1 MSDRRELS
9 RAEIVRRR
17 RAQRT
22 AKELEQTAKRALK
35 PIVPVNSR
43 TPTSSS
49 RGTIPNSSRP
59 KLVAKPRRF
68 NIALGLPEFHL
79 HKLKISMPRIHA
91 NWRLASI
98 LLSILLG
105 VAIYL
110 AFTLP
115 YFYVPSATVLGNV
128 RLNRDEITNV
138 LGVVGQSIF
147 TIQPDELEARLRMNY
162 PELLSAEIK
171 IYLPNHVY
179 VTVSERQP
187 VILWQKGEGYTWIDQ
202 AGVAFRPRG
211 AETGLV
217 PVLAVDEPPAGLPDL
232 ADPFSPLPYMQRELV
247 DAAIALSPL
256 LPAGTT
262 MTFDSAHGLGWKD
275 PRGWQAYFGTSAHDM
290 PLKIRVYQSL
300 VDSLMARNVF
310 PETINVVYADAPFYR
325 IAVTETE
332 ESTTEETVDSGQ

>member
-9 RAEIVRRR
+9 RAELVRRR

-35 PIVPVNSR
+35 PIVPVTSR
-43 TPTSSS
+43 TPTVPISSKPRLVS
-49 RGTIPNSSRP
+49 R
-59 KLVAKPRRF
+59 PRRF

-79 HKLKISMPRIHA
+79 HRPKISMPRLHA
-91 NWRLASI
+91 NWRLVSI
-98 LLSILLG
+98 LFSLLLG

-110 AFTLP
+110 AFTLS
-115 YFYVPSATVLGNV
+115 YFFVPSATVLGNV
-128 RLNRDEITNV
+128 RLSRDEITTV

-147 TIQPDELEARLRMNY
+147 TVQPDELETRLRMNY
-162 PELLSAEIK
+162 PELLSAEVNV
-171 IYLPNHVY
+171 YLPNHVY

-187 VILWQKGEGYTWIDQ
+187 LILWQKGEGYTWIDQ
-202 AGVAFRPRG
+202 SGVAFRPRG
-211 AETGLV
+211 LEAGLV
-217 PVLAVDEPPAGLPDL
+217 SVVAVDEPPAGLSDL
-232 ADPFSPLPYMQRELV
+232 TDPLSPPPYMQKELV
-247 DAAIALSPL
+247 DAILALSPL

-262 MTFDSAHGLGWKD
+262 MTFDSTQGLGWVD
-275 PRGWQAYFGTSAHDM
+275 PRGWQAAFGTSAHDM

-300 VDSLMARNVF
+300 VDSLMARTVF

-332 ESTTEETVDSGQ
+332 ESTEEETVDSEQ